1 MSGLILPTSYETR
14 SVIGRGEDVND
25 ITRSVQ
31 DGDMTI
37 GWRGDPQ
44 MDVYR
49 KGSEVQVLGFDAKGT
64 RYVAAQVNL
73 ADSDWR
79 TTLLRKLRDGDW
91 QRDDFFESVDRA
103 NEQARKD
110 NIAAENEYLAE
121 LADQY
126 TTQVFK
132 ARGSRRHF

>member
-1 MSGLILPTSYETR
+1 MSGLILPASYETR

-25 ITRSVQ
+25 IARSVQ

-49 KGSEVQVLGFDAKGT
+49 KGSEIQVLGFDAKGT
-64 RYVAAQVNL
+64 RYVAATVNL
-73 ADSDWR
+73 ADPDWR

-91 QRDDFFESVDRA
+91 QRDDFFSNLETARAEKEADDRRRQ
-103 NEQARKD
+103 NEMF
-110 NIAAENEYLAE
+110 AEM
-121 LADQY
+121 ADQY
-126 TTQVFK
+126 TSQVWK
-132 ARGSRRHF
+132 NRGSKRMY